1 MVPPNLKVAPRSLVV
16 HVSEQIQNR
25 WYLDYSI
32 IRDPLDVDT
41 VLYDK
46 SHTGKMEKSLQSCLN
61 IGNRIRK
68 DWPSTML
75 KDDLTKTQFCF

>member
-46 SHTGKMEKSLQSCLN
+46 SHTGKWRKVYNRALTWATILEKTGRVQC
-61 IGNRIRK
+61 
-68 DWPSTML
+68 
-75 KDDLTKTQFCF
+75 